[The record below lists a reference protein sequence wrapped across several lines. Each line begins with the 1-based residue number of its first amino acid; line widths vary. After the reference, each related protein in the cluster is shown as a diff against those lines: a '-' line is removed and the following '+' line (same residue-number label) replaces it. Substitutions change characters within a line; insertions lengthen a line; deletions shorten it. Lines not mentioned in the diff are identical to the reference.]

1 MKNDFESFY
10 NSINQDEMR
19 IHWEEA
25 RKEKKRKTKIAII
38 LILIIDLTIIWIV
51 SRQIGGFNT
60 SEFGIFPWIAMFIP
74 IIVIDIIIF
83 AITSLIF
90 SKNTIKY
97 NNVFKEKV
105 INSIFENFLY
115 NVDYIPKKQMPQDIY
130 KEGKYDEYYN
140 RYYSDDYLD
149 ATIDDK
155 YNMKMAEVTTEYVE
169 TKTDSDGDTHTE
181 TTTIFSGLFAKIN
194 IGKSINS
201 ELRIKQN
208 GTLFKKNR
216 LEMDSQEFEKYF
228 DVISTNQIIGMQL
241 LTHDIMDILVDFRI
255 QLKMPLDILI
265 REDIMYIRLHTGK
278 MFETT
283 INNKSIL
290 DRKTIE
296 KYFNIVNFIYSLS
309 KKMIKVVE
317 ETQI

>member
-10 NSINQDEMR
+10 NNINQDEMR

-38 LILIIDLTIIWIV
+38 LIIIIDLAIIWLL
-51 SRQIGGFNT
+51 IGGFNT
-60 SEFGIFPWIAMFIP
+60 SKFGIFPWIAMFIP
-74 IIVIDIIIF
+74 IIAIDIIIF
-83 AITSLIF
+83 AIITLIF

-97 NNVFKEKV
+97 NDVFKEKI

-115 NVDYIPKKQMPQDIY
+115 DVDYIPKKQMPHDVY
-130 KEGKYDEYYN
+130 KEGKYDGYYN
-140 RYYSDDYLD
+140 RYYSDDYLE
-149 ATIDDK
+149 ASIDNK
-155 YNMKMAEVTTEYVE
+155 YNIKMAEITTEDVE

-278 MFETT
+278 MFEAT

-290 DRKTIE
+290 DRKIIE